1 MVTLNSLKRLHKPMS
16 LLGVGGLAAVASVA
30 MGVAQPAQ
38 AAATVSGQA
47 IDSSSILP
55 PTFTPPA
62 APFIGN
68 ADAGDTFEI
77 DLSNVLAIPTDSND
91 FNLDNIFSLQFAN
104 LNTGNGFPTVNLSD
118 LQLQVTGTFT
128 GGGPFNTFTPIAI
141 WDAAIG
147 GQPTGGAFKGAQTSQ
162 GASNYLAS
170 GTQFGSTGAFN
181 TLAISLTPS
190 NTFGTFGNAGVINT
204 SPINLVDAGV
214 QTLTGLKITGK
225 IAGFTGP
232 GALSA
237 GLAIYTGA
245 PSSPPTFQVGNA
257 PNRIYG
263 NALTY
268 GVPVPGPLP
277 LFGAA
282 AAFGWSRKL
291 RRRVSAT
298 KIAA

>member
-1 MVTLNSLKRLHKPMS
+1 VQNLLKRIQKPMS
-16 LLGVGGLAAVASVA
+16 LLGVGGLAGMTALGIVR
-30 MGVAQPAQ
+30 AQPAQ
-38 AAATVSGQA
+38 AANVSGQA

-68 ADAGDTFEI
+68 ANVGDTFEI
-77 DLSNVLAIPTDSND
+77 NLSNVLASPTNAND
-91 FNLDNIFSLQFAN
+91 FNLNNIFSLQFAN
-104 LNTGNGFPTVNLSD
+104 LNTGNGLPTVNLSD

-141 WDAAIG
+141 WDTSIG
-147 GQPTGGAFKGAQTSQ
+147 GQPNGEAFKGTQTSQ
-162 GASNYLAS
+162 GATNYSAS
-170 GTQFGSTGAFN
+170 GTQFGPTGAFN

-204 SPINLVDAGV
+204 SPINLATAGV

-225 IAGFTGP
+225 IAGYTGQ

-245 PSSPPTFQVGNA
+245 PSSPPTYQVGNA
-257 PNRIYG
+257 PNVIYG

-268 GVPVPGPLP
+268 GVPGPLP
-277 LFGAA
+277 IFGAG
-282 AAFGWSRKL
+282 AAFGMSRKL
-291 RRRVSAT
+291 RRRIGASKTVA
-298 KIAA
+298 